1 MTQVFVLCTG
11 RCGSTTFAAAC
22 KQATNFTAAH
32 ESRTY
37 RLGAER
43 FAYPPNHIEVDNRL
57 AWFTGKLD
65 ARFGAA
71 PFYVHLSRDR
81 AQTAASFATRL
92 NHGLMKTY
100 RSGILPNLLL
110 REPQT
115 PALAI
120 AEDLVDT
127 ITANIT
133 LLLRDK
139 PRVMQISLETI
150 TTDFPKFWNWIGA
163 QGNLDAALATFATRH
178 NATRP

>member
-1 MTQVFVLCTG
+1 
-11 RCGSTTFAAAC
+11 
-22 KQATNFTAAH
+22 
-32 ESRTY
+32 
-37 RLGAER
+37 
-43 FAYPPNHIEVDNRL
+43 
-57 AWFTGKLD
+57 
-65 ARFGAA
+65 
-71 PFYVHLSRDR
+71 
-81 AQTAASFATRL
+81 
-92 NHGLMKTY
+92 MKTY

-133 LLLRDK
+133 LFLRDK